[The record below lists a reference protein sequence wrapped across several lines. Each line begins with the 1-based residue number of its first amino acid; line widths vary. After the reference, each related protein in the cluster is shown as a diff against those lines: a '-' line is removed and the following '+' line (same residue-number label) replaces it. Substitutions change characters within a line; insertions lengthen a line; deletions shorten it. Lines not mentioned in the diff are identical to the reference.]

1 MNDLNFEISWTRVRL
16 PPSPPSICE
25 VLMKKTKKIDKTK
38 HRKVKAD
45 DAYKDQLEDAW
56 HLITKRDKL
65 GRKELMIK
73 VGTIEA
79 PDPKN
84 EH

>member
-1 MNDLNFEISWTRVRL
+1 M
-16 PPSPPSICE
+16 
-25 VLMKKTKKIDKTK
+25 MKKTKKTNKVK

-73 VGTIEA
+73 VRTIEA
-79 PDPKN
+79 PKSKN
-84 EH
+84 ER